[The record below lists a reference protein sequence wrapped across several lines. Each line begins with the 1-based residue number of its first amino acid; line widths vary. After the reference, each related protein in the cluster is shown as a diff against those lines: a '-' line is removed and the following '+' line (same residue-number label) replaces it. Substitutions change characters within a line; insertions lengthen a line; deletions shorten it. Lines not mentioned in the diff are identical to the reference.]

1 MSKLFENVTIG
12 CDPEFFL
19 KDQKGYIGA
28 AKFLK
33 GTKWYPEKIDEN
45 GSAVLHDNV
54 MVEFNTAP
62 ARTADEFVQS
72 VNTVLQHLRGRLP
85 QDVSFDFSPS
95 AHFSPSRLRSMA
107 AKIFGCEPD
116 FNAWLKGRTNPPI
129 ECDDRTLRTSGGH
142 IHVGYT
148 APTEGTNL
156 ELIKH
161 MDLFLGVPS
170 ILIDKAGD
178 ERRKMYGKAGACRM
192 KPYGAEYR
200 VLSNFWIANNDLIQW
215 AFNNTISTTEFLNSG
230 NRISEEDGELVVHTI
245 NNNDEVAAKH
255 LIEKYKIEMV

>member
-28 AKFLK
+28 FNYLK
-33 GTKWYPEKIDEN
+33 GNKWNPEKIDDH

-62 ARTADEFVQS
+62 ASTPEEFVQN
-72 VNTVLQHLRGRLP
+72 VNKVLQHLRGRLP
-85 QDVSFDFSPS
+85 HDVSFDISPS
-95 AHFSPSRLRSMA
+95 AHFSLNRLRSMA
-107 AKIFGCEPD
+107 AKVFGCEPD
-116 FNAWLKGRTNPPI
+116 FNAWLKGRTNPPV
-129 ECDDRTLRTSGGH
+129 ECADRTLRTSGGH
-142 IHVGYT
+142 IHVGYA
-148 APTEGTNL
+148 APSDEANL

-178 ERRKMYGKAGACRM
+178 ERRRMYGKAGACRF

-200 VLSNFWIANNDLIQW
+200 VLSNFWIANDELIQW
-215 AFNNTISTTEFLNSG
+215 AFNNTIATTEFLNAG
-230 NRISEEDGELVVHTI
+230 ERISKEDGELVVHTI
-245 NNNDEVAAKH
+245 NNNDEVSAKH
-255 LIEKYKIEMV
+255 LVQKYKIEMV